1 MSLLAASTTDLA
13 QIIQIV
19 VAPVFMLTGIA
30 GFLNVMSGRLGR
42 IVDRARVMERRIMML
57 KNKAYLEMSQKELNN
72 LWRRVKLINRA
83 IGLCV
88 ASALFVCGV
97 VVGLFVGDLW
107 QLNLP
112 NMIITLFVIALVLLI
127 FALLTFLKEV
137 QLATR
142 TLQMGKEFID
152 DNDSNAS

>member
-1 MSLLAASTTDLA
+1 MDVSTTDLA
-13 QIIQIV
+13 QVIQIV

-42 IVDRARVMERRIMML
+42 IVDRARVMERRLSLL
-57 KNKAYLEMSQKELNN
+57 KNPAYIELSNKELNN
-72 LWRRVKLINRA
+72 LWRRIKLINWA

-97 VVGLFVGDLW
+97 VVCLFINDLW
-107 QLNLP
+107 TINFS
-112 NMIITLFVIALVLLI
+112 NVVIALFVIALVLLI

-142 TLQMGKEFID
+142 TLQMGKEFVED
-152 DNDSNAS
+152 ESSS

>member
-1 MSLLAASTTDLA
+1 
-13 QIIQIV
+13 
-19 VAPVFMLTGIA
+19 
-30 GFLNVMSGRLGR
+30 
-42 IVDRARVMERRIMML
+42 
-57 KNKAYLEMSQKELNN
+57 MSQNELKN

-97 VVGLFVGDLW
+97 VVCLFIGDLW
-107 QLNLP
+107 LLNFR
-112 NMIITLFVIALVLLI
+112 NAVIALFVIALVLLI

-142 TLQMGKEFID
+142 TLQMGKEFVD
-152 DNDSNAS
+152 DEMAS

>member
-1 MSLLAASTTDLA
+1 MDASANDLA

-42 IVDRARVMERRIMML
+42 IVDRARVMERRIMLL
-57 KNKAYLEMSQKELNN
+57 KNPTYVELSQKELKN

-97 VVGLFVGDLW
+97 VVGLFIGDLW

-112 NMIITLFVIALVLLI
+112 NVIITLFVIALVVGLFI
-127 FALLTFLKEV
+127 
-137 QLATR
+137 ATNR
-142 TLQMGKEFID
+142 Q
-152 DNDSNAS
+152 

>member
-1 MSLLAASTTDLA
+1 MDASTTDLA

-42 IVDRARVMERRIMML
+42 IVDRARIIERRIMLL
-57 KNKAYLEMSQKELNN
+57 KNPTYLEMSQKELKN
-72 LWRRVKLINRA
+72 LWRRVNLINRA

-97 VVGLFVGDLW
+97 VVCLFVGDLW
-107 QLNLP
+107 QINFR
-112 NMIITLFVIALVLLI
+112 NAVIALFTISLILLI

-142 TLQMGKEFID
+142 NLQIGKEFIEE
-152 DNDSNAS
+152 

>member
-1 MSLLAASTTDLA
+1 MDVSGSDLA

-42 IVDRARVMERRIMML
+42 IVDRARIMERRIMML
-57 KNKAYLEMSQKELNN
+57 KNPTYIDMSQKELNN

-97 VVGLFVGDLW
+97 VVCLFVGDLW
-107 QLNLP
+107 QINFR
-112 NMIITLFVIALVLLI
+112 NAVIALFTISLVLLI

-152 DNDSNAS
+152 E

>member
-1 MSLLAASTTDLA
+1 MDASATDLG
-13 QIIQIV
+13 QIIQVV

-57 KNKAYLEMSQKELNN
+57 KNPTYLEMSQNELKN

-97 VVGLFVGDLW
+97 VVCLFIGDLW
-107 QLNLP
+107 LLNFR
-112 NMIITLFVIALVLLI
+112 NAVIALFVIALVLLI

-142 TLQMGKEFID
+142 TLQMGKEFVD
-152 DNDSNAS
+152 DEMAS

>member
-1 MSLLAASTTDLA
+1 MSTSVTDLA
-13 QIIQIV
+13 QVIQIV

-42 IVDRARVMERRIMML
+42 IVDRARIMERRVHTI
-57 KNKAYLEMSQKELNN
+57 KNPEYLEQSENELKN
-72 LWRRVKLINRA
+72 LWRRIKLINRS
-83 IGLCV
+83 IGLCT

-97 VVGLFVGDLW
+97 VVLLFLGDLW
-107 QLNLP
+107 
-112 NMIITLFVIALVLLI
+112 LFDLSQVIVTIFIVALFLLI

-142 TLQMGKEFID
+142 NLQIGKEMFD
-152 DNDSNAS
+152 D

>member
-1 MSLLAASTTDLA
+1 MDASTNDLA

-72 LWRRVKLINRA
+72 WWRRVKLINRA

-152 DNDSNAS
+152 DESAN